1 MKRLLAGFLFA
12 TLATA
17 TDPVALFS
25 QIGVMEKGL
34 AEITG
39 LRFTRPVPYALINK
53 DQLRRYIEDK
63 VKETVKPADL
73 RGEELTLKLLGLV
86 PQDFDLRKNTLDLL
100 TEQAAAFYDYNKKK
114 LFVLDDNGGP
124 GADQELAL
132 VHELA
137 HALADQHFP
146 LAKYVSSNLR
156 SDDAATARQAVM
168 EGQASWLMTAYIAR
182 KSGAPAEVPD
192 AILDLM
198 AHAVENTPEQF
209 PVLFQSPPY
218 IRESL
223 VFPYS
228 DGLLFQNALFKKLG
242 RQAFSEVFL
251 HPPVSTQ
258 QIIHPDAY
266 LARSAPRTPRPPP
279 VPAAREFRT
288 LMEGTLGELDYR
300 ILLAQYA
307 GKETEALAS
316 HLVGSSYQVF
326 EHKRGGHPVLSF
338 ASTWDTPESAAKY
351 FDQYLRVLRGKW
363 KKFEIES
370 QTSTRLEGRG
380 DTGSFQVWIE
390 GATVNHLEG
399 LAGDSGNPSRSGL

>member
-34 AEITG
+34 TEITG
-39 LRFTRPVPYALINK
+39 LRFTRPVPYALIGK
-53 DQLRRYIEDK
+53 DQLRRYIEAK

-86 PQDFDLRKNTLDLL
+86 PQEFDLRKNTLDLL

-114 LFVLDDNGGP
+114 LFVLDDAGGP

-146 LAKYVSSNLR
+146 LAKYISSSLR

-168 EGQASWLMTAYIAR
+168 EGQASWLMTAYISR
-182 KSGAPAEVPD
+182 KSGAAPEVPD
-192 AILDLM
+192 AVLDLM
-198 AHAVENTPEQF
+198 AHAVENTPEQY

-228 DGLLFQNALFKKLG
+228 DGLLFQNAVYKKLG

-251 HPPVSTQ
+251 HPPVSTA

-266 LARSAPRTPRPPP
+266 LARTAPRTPRPPP
-279 VPAAREFRT
+279 VPAPREFRT
-288 LMEGTLGELDYR
+288 LMEGTMGELDYR
-300 ILLAQYA
+300 ILLSQYA
-307 GKETEALAS
+307 GKESADSLAP
-316 HLVGSSYQVF
+316 HLAGSSYALF
-326 EHKRGGHPVLSF
+326 EHKRDGHPVLAY
-338 ASTWDTPESAAKY
+338 ASSWDTPESAGK
-351 FDQYLRVLRGKW
+351 FFEQYLRVLRGKW
-363 KKFEIES
+363 KNLEIQA
-370 QTSTRLEGRG
+370 QTPTRLEGHG
-380 DTGSFQVWIE
+380 DTGDFRAWIE

-399 LAGDSGNPSRSGL
+399 LTPRPAATPLH